1 MQPPRRVVEFLQSMF
16 ERSEHPYEGAD
27 LDASRRIVAAVL
39 ALTVL
44 LSLAFLP
51 LEPVDDEIGWPGWL
65 VAATLILI
73 AAAGAVAVARRRPTF
88 DQLHLIA
95 YLGVAGVAVLNWLAG
110 GGSSAFEDLYVL
122 WLAAGAVHPPRR
134 AFTHLAVMLGAL
146 ALPLA
151 YEGTGREI
159 VTDMIAEALILIALG
174 SILVSYL
181 YHARR
186 QRVGLQSGAEVAR
199 RLARVDA
206 PTGLGNRR
214 AFDEVLTVEVAR
226 AAREGLPLTVGLV
239 DIDGLRARER
249 GLGPPGGRPLPARGG
264 ARDGALGAWD
274 RSLLPLGRG
283 RVRDRALGQQPRGG
297 GRRARPH
304 GGQRPRDV
312 QGAGRPRHRAHLGS
326 GRDPGWNQPGG
337 RARPG
342 RRGAARSARPR
353 SGANDPT
360 GVASTRPSGRRSR
373 PASSR
378 PRGGRPP
385 GRQPGGSRA

>member
-16 ERSEHPYEGAD
+16 ERSEHPYAGAD
-27 LDASRRIVAAVL
+27 LDASRRVVAAVF
-39 ALTVL
+39 ALTAL

-51 LEPVDDEIGWPGWL
+51 LESVDDEIGWPGWL
-65 VAATLILI
+65 VAAALILA

-110 GGSSAFEDLYVL
+110 GGSSAYEDLYVL
-122 WLAAGAVHPPRR
+122 WLGAGVVHPPRR

-151 YEGTGREI
+151 YEGTGGEI

-181 YHARR
+181 YFARR
-186 QRVGLQSGAEVAR
+186 QRVGLQSGVEVAR

-226 AAREGLPLTVGLV
+226 TAREGLPLTVGLV
-239 DIDGLRARER
+239 DIDGLRRVNEGWGHLEGDRCLREVARAMER
-249 GLGPPGGRPLPARGG
+249 SVRGTDRCFRWGGDEFVIVLSGSTREA
-264 ARDGALGAWD
+264 ADD
-274 RSLLPLGRG
+274 VLGRMADNVHETCRAPDG
-283 RVRDRALGQQPRGG
+283 RGIELT
-297 GRRARPH
+297 
-304 GGQRPRDV
+304 
-312 QGAGRPRHRAHLGS
+312 
-326 GRDPGWNQPGG
+326 W
-337 RARPG
+337 
-342 RRGAARSARPR
+342 GAAEIPVGTSPEDALAR
-353 SGANDPT
+353 AD
-360 GVASTRPSGRRSR
+360 VALLERKTEKRR
-373 PASSR
+373 
-378 PRGGRPP
+378 
-385 GRQPGGSRA
+385 